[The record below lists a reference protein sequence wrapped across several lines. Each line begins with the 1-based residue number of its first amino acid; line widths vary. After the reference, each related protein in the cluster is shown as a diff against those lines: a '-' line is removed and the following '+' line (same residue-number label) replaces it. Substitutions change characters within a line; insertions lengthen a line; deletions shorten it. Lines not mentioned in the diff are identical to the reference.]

1 MTNTQSDAQAAP
13 ALEAPRHDDEA
24 QTTWLQA
31 ARGKL
36 IRVRFLEGKTL
47 EGQLLAF
54 DQGTLVLQG
63 SGSAPLLVYKQ
74 SISYLAVDEPA

>member
-1 MTNTQSDAQAAP
+1 MTNIQSDEQAVH
-13 ALEAPRHDDEA
+13 ALEVARHDDEA

-54 DQGTLVLQG
+54 DQSTLVLQG
-63 SGSAPLLVYKQ
+63 SGPAPLLVYKQ

>member
-1 MTNTQSDAQAAP
+1 MTNIQSDAQAAP
-13 ALEAPRHDDEA
+13 ALEVSQYDDEA

-47 EGQLLAF
+47 EAQLLAF
-54 DQGTLVLQG
+54 DQSTLVLQG
-63 SGSAPLLVYKQ
+63 RGLTPLLVYKQ
-74 SISYLAVDEPA
+74 SIAYLAIDEPD

>member
-1 MTNTQSDAQAAP
+1 MTNIQGDAQAVP
-13 ALEAPRHDDEA
+13 SQGVSGHDDEA
-24 QTTWLQA
+24 QETWLQA

-54 DQGTLVLQG
+54 DQSTLVLQG
-63 SGSAPLLVYKQ
+63 RGSAPLLVYKQ
-74 SISYLAVDEPA
+74 SISYLAIDEPA

>member
-1 MTNTQSDAQAAP
+1 MTNTQSDVQAVP
-13 ALEAPRHDDEA
+13 ALEVAQRDDEA

-54 DQGTLVLQG
+54 DQSTLVLQG
-63 SGSAPLLVYKQ
+63 RGSAPLLVYQQ
-74 SISYLAVDEPA
+74 SIAYLAIDEPD

>member
-1 MTNTQSDAQAAP
+1 MTNIQSDARAVP
-13 ALEAPRHDDEA
+13 ALDAPRHDDEA

-47 EGQLLAF
+47 EAQLLAF
-54 DQGTLVLQG
+54 DQSALVLQG
-63 SGSAPLLVYKQ
+63 RGPTPLLVYKQ
-74 SISYLAVDEPA
+74 SIAYLAVDEPD